1 MATQAASVRAHA
13 AGRRPRRKPAAA
25 RGLPRHRLAGG
36 VVWIAVAAA
45 LLAGVVA
52 LNVVVLRLNMRL
64 DELGTERVRLRSQI
78 DELNSRAAGES
89 TPAHI
94 RAQLHTNG
102 YRPVSAD
109 SIRFVALDPG
119 AR

>member
-1 MATQAASVRAHA
+1 MATQTAPARALTA
-13 AGRRPRRKPAAA
+13 RRRPRGRPVPG
-25 RGLPRHRLAGG
+25 RGLPRRRLAGG
-36 VVWIAVAAA
+36 VVWIAVVAA

-64 DELGTERVRLRSQI
+64 DELGTERVRLRSEI
-78 DELNSRAAGES
+78 AELKSRAADES

-94 RAQLHTNG
+94 RAQLYANG
-102 YRPVSAD
+102 YRPAAAG
-109 SIRFVALDPG
+109 SIRFVTLDPQ